1 MGLIVL
7 KHIWR
12 GGGGGVGGS
21 IETGGLI
28 NLARTMASV
37 LYKELEYNQKQS
49 RTDSRWINSTWNVT
63 VAID

>member
-1 MGLIVL
+1 M
-7 KHIWR
+7 
-12 GGGGGVGGS
+12 GGVGGS

-49 RTDSRWINSTWNVT
+49 RTDSR
-63 VAID
+63 